1 MVLEDRHE
9 SNCFT
14 ILLERS
20 PLKLNIFLPLRLEGS
35 IYTTHTHAVFSDDD
49 AMVKP
54 HIILWRIKVENK
66 RLFALRIDKKL
77 FSKLEEYC
85 KYSGQTKTYVI
96 ERALYKYLNDN
107 MDRVKEINKFL

>member
-1 MVLEDRHE
+1 M
-9 SNCFT
+9 
-14 ILLERS
+14 
-20 PLKLNIFLPLRLEGS
+20 
-35 IYTTHTHAVFSDDD
+35 
-49 AMVKP
+49 
-54 HIILWRIKVENK
+54 ENK